1 MDTIDAPRRS
11 GSHDRAHGGRAAS
24 SGAPS
29 GEIKLLYGVLALVL
43 GAYAISLVVRGQNG
57 PTWSWL
63 DDWGPCVF
71 ELVVSALVLARG
83 VLYERDRKY
92 AMLLGAAG
100 CFWAAGDFVQV
111 MMGDSAP
118 TLALFNFLW
127 AAFYPLAYVG
137 LMVLL
142 ERDVKKLTAANYLD
156 GVIATLVVAA
166 AIVAFAFHPIA
177 VASGAGAESTGVNIV
192 YPLGD
197 LLLFGLTVFALML
210 LPRGGRMRWYLIAA
224 AGIVNAAGD
233 IAALFN
239 GIVATDAGWF
249 INVLAWPASLFLISA
264 AVWLAPDPGTPVKD
278 NTSSGFAVP
287 TVASGFALLLVL
299 VTSLGQGS
307 KVALGFAVATLLV
320 AGVRFGLAL
329 KRLNALND
337 ERHRELE
344 VVAQA
349 ERESKHALEIA
360 VRSYAEFAARVAD
373 GDLTT
378 TVAADA
384 EELRQLGESLNT
396 MVGGLSQIST
406 GIQAGM
412 EEIGSSAAEILQS
425 VSQHT
430 ESASQQS
437 AAITQTSATIN
448 ELREAA
454 DETARRA
461 QDVAERATDSA
472 RVSDEGSAAVVA
484 IADVMQDIRTRV
496 DAIAQEIVTLSE
508 RAQQIGAITDT
519 VNELSGRSHLLALN
533 ATIEA
538 ARAGEHGRGFAV
550 VADQVRQLA
559 EQSRQATAQVEGI
572 LGDVRTAT
580 AAAVSVS
587 EAGSQEVERGLEL
600 TARADEGIR
609 SLTDTIRDAA
619 AAAQEIAASA
629 SQQSERMGEIAQA
642 MTGIEDGT
650 TQFLEGVHAS
660 ELAAENLNELSVKLA
675 ELTARYRVTSS

>member
-1 MDTIDAPRRS
+1 MDRIE
-11 GSHDRAHGGRAAS
+11 
-24 SGAPS
+24 APS
-29 GEIKLLYGVLALVL
+29 PRLKLLYGVLTLVL
-43 GAYAISLVVRGQNG
+43 AAYAISLVMRGQNG
-57 PTWSWL
+57 PLWSWL

-71 ELVVSALVLARG
+71 ELLVSSLILARG

-92 AMLLGAAG
+92 ALLLGAAG
-100 CFWAAGDFVQV
+100 CVWAAGDFVEV
-111 MMGDSAP
+111 AMGDGAP

-137 LMVLL
+137 LMVLM

-156 GVIATLVVAA
+156 GVIATLVTAA
-166 AIVAFAFHPIA
+166 ALVLFAFHPIA
-177 VASGAGAESTGVNIV
+177 VASGGGTEFAAVNIV

-197 LLLFGLTVFALML
+197 LLLLGLTLFGVAL
-210 LPRGGRMRWYLIAA
+210 LPRGSRTRWALIAA
-224 AGIVNAAGD
+224 AGAVNVAGD
-233 IAALFN
+233 TAALFN
-239 GIVATDAGWF
+239 GIVATDPGWF
-249 INVLAWPASLFLISA
+249 INVMAWPASLLLISA
-264 AVWLAPDPGTPVKD
+264 AVWLAPDPGVPVRD

-287 TVASGFALLLVL
+287 TVASALALLLV
-299 VTSLGQGS
+299 VIASLQHGS
-307 KVALGFAVATLLV
+307 EVVIGFAVAALIA

-329 KRLNALND
+329 QRLKAIND
-337 ERHRELE
+337 LRHRELE
-344 VVAQA
+344 VAAQA
-349 ERESKHALEIA
+349 ERESKHALEVA

-384 EELRQLGESLNT
+384 RELRQLGESLNT

-412 EEIGSSAAEILQS
+412 EEIGLSAAEILGS
-425 VSQHT
+425 VNRHT
-430 ESASQQS
+430 ESASRQS
-437 AAITQTSATIN
+437 AAITQTSATVN
-448 ELREAA
+448 ELRLAA

-461 QDVAERATDSA
+461 QDVAQQAADSA
-472 RVSDEGSAAVVA
+472 RVSDEGTAAVTA
-484 IADVMQDIRTRV
+484 IAEVMQDIRDRV
-496 DAIAQEIVTLSE
+496 DAIAHEIATLSA
-508 RAQQIGAITDT
+508 RAQQIGVITDT
-519 VNELSGRSHLLALN
+519 VNALSGRSHLLALN

-572 LGDVRTAT
+572 LDEVRTAT

-587 EAGSQEVERGLEL
+587 EAGSKVVERGLEL
-600 TARADEGIR
+600 TARADDGIR
-609 SLTDTIRDAA
+609 SLTDTIREAA

-629 SQQSERMGEIAQA
+629 HQQSTRMDEIAQA

-650 TQFLEGVHAS
+650 AQFLEGAHAS
-660 ELAAENLNELSVKLA
+660 EVAAENLNELSVKLA
-675 ELTARYRVTSS
+675 ELTSQYRVTAS